1 MKKLNIL
8 ILTLAILLLSS
19 CGAEFRLVSYA
30 QSNQVSASSV
40 STSFGPSLVVA
51 NNPNSTINFSV
62 YSNPRLALRHLSPW
76 DFGLHDGMWTHCR
89 THGFHDLSTWDPMY
103 SPIFCRPSHDFMWA
117 IRGNF
122 RWESSWTRWS
132 PHRWSPFGYDRW
144 GYSSY
149 YGWNNWNYGWG
160 WNGIYNPYQG
170 WPYWNNNVYAS
181 PYWRQNMPNSVYI
194 NGRRGSSNIISNRTN
209 SNIETNVNRRRNSN
223 NNNSRVRVYKD
234 PNKDI
239 IIRDN
244 NNVRIYRRPND
255 NDIRNNND
263 IRVRRD
269 NNNLRNNNN
278 SNINSNRSINN
289 NRNYYTPPP
298 VRNNP
303 VRTSSPT
310 NTRSSQ
316 GQTIKRSGGRK

>member
-8 ILTLAILLLSS
+8 ILTLTFLLLSS

-40 STSFGPSLVVA
+40 STSFGPSLTVS
-51 NNPNSTINFSV
+51 PGNSIDFSV
-62 YSNPRLALRHLSPW
+62 YSNPRLALRNLSPW

-89 THGFHDLSTWDPMY
+89 THGFHDLSVWDPTY
-103 SPIFCRPSHDFMWA
+103 SPMFCRPSHDFMWA

-122 RWESSWTRWS
+122 RWESSWVRWS

-181 PYWRQNMPNSVYI
+181 PYWRQNRPNTVYV
-194 NGRRGSSNIISNRTN
+194 NGRRGSSNIEVNSNRTIRRYNNPVN
-209 SNIETNVNRRRNSN
+209 SRSIRINDDNNEVIINRGTNNNNNTRIRVYQRPENNSN
-223 NNNSRVRVYKD
+223 NSR
-234 PNKDI
+234 I
-239 IIRDN
+239 
-244 NNVRIYRRPND
+244 ND
-255 NDIRNNND
+255 N
-263 IRVRRD
+263 
-269 NNNLRNNNN
+269 L
-278 SNINSNRSINN
+278 NINSNRGVNQ

-316 GQTIKRSGGRK
+316 SKPIKRSGGRN